1 MRLEIASYKAIK
13 YACLNFHYSKAIPYA
28 SVGYSVFN
36 ENNEWCGVILFN
48 RGNINAGKTYGCNIG
63 EISELIRVALNGK
76 QKQTSK
82 AVSLAVKLFKKSNP
96 LCKILVSYADTGQDH
111 NGIIYQAMNWL
122 YEGEIKP
129 TRPKFKD
136 VKGKIIHSRVAAKLK
151 TNKVIENYDDIY
163 TRVIN
168 TNKHR
173 YTYPLH
179 KCLIPLCKS
188 LSKPYPKNAQ
198 EVNKDKHDAPC
209 IEIGG
214 SNPTLA
220 LKITKREIREYGK

>member
-1 MRLEIASYKAIK
+1 MRLEKASYKAIK
-13 YACLNFHYSKAIPYA
+13 FACLNFHYSKAVPYA

-36 ENNEWCGVILFN
+36 QNNEWCGVVLFN

-76 QKQTSK
+76 QEQTSK
-82 AVSLAVKLFKKSNP
+82 AVSLAIKLFKKSNP

-111 NGIIYQAMNWL
+111 NGIIYQAMNWF

-136 VKGKIIHSRVAAKLK
+136 EKGKIIHSRVAAKLK
-151 TNKVIENYDDIY
+151 TKKVIENYDDIY
-163 TRVIN
+163 TRVLN

-173 YTYPLH
+173 YTYPLD
-179 KCLIPLCKS
+179 KSLIPLCKS
-188 LSKPYPKNAQ
+188 LSKPYPKKA
-198 EVNKDKHDAPC
+198 VIA
-209 IEIGG
+209 
-214 SNPTLA
+214 
-220 LKITKREIREYGK
+220 